1 MGRANQVLDRNVKAW
16 LNNHKSIS
24 LPLIHKPYQSF
35 QGVQE
40 HPLDRPK
47 RAKLTIMMDT
57 PLTKPGVTDAVL
69 HVDFATVRRL
79 YNCPF
84 IDQDKVLTGAQML
97 DHKRREGKEI
107 IVN

>member
-1 MGRANQVLDRNVKAW
+1 M
-16 LNNHKSIS
+16 
-24 LPLIHKPYQSF
+24 
-35 QGVQE
+35 QE

-47 RAKLTIMMDT
+47 RAKLTIMMDS
-57 PLTKPGVTDAVL
+57 PKPGITDAVL

-84 IDQDKVLTGAQML
+84 IDQDKVLTGPQML
-97 DHKRREGKEI
+97 ENRRREGKEI